1 MSYRALFT
9 ICENVNE
16 RRVDYALT
24 LDDDFKNGEELAELL
39 GKSRKFDEAMKNMEC
54 IHVERLA
61 KRHVFYYED
70 DREEWRD
77 TYADQTWEVD
87 FTPDGSM
94 TKVEITGKDA
104 GGTMI
109 FYRSTVYG

>member
-16 RRVDYALT
+16 RRVDYILT
-24 LDDDFKNGEELAELL
+24 LDEEFKNGEELAEMI
-39 GKSRKFDEAMKNMEC
+39 GKSRKFDVATKDMEC
-54 IHVERLA
+54 IHVHKFA
-61 KRHVFYYED
+61 KLSYHTNPD
-70 DREEWRD
+70 DIQEWVD
-77 TYADQTWEVD
+77 TYADQTWEVE

-109 FYRSTVYG
+109 FYRSMVYG